1 VEFLRSHGIV
11 LGAIDNAEYPAISF
25 DVQTGDTLLLMSD
38 GILELFNA
46 SGDELGTQRVEDCFA
61 RMCKASTPLSAEAIL
76 LELHTLTDN
85 WVDDEPLHDDIALI
99 VVNVKA

>member
-1 VEFLRSHGIV
+1 
-11 LGAIDNAEYPAISF
+11 
-25 DVQTGDTLLLMSD
+25 
-38 GILELFNA
+38 
-46 SGDELGTQRVEDCFA
+46 
-61 RMCKASTPLSAEAIL
+61 MCKASTPLSAEAIL